1 MLISQ
6 LPAGLICKAWGK
18 KLAVRPLD
26 LTAGRLNVVLDVLVR
41 AGHILTA
48 SSEIPES
55 LNNIA
60 QLCTST
66 FADRCSIR
74 VQFDALGSDEFAA
87 DVGTHAEQPLDE
99 RHRIIEPLLAGRR
112 YFGEICCE
120 TRASDGFDEA
130 IRQAARLLALQLA
143 AVISAQ
149 AAALRERRIAD
160 RFQRALLPD
169 TLPSVPGAGFH
180 AAYRP
185 ASDEADVGGDWYD
198 AFPLADGRIA
208 ISVGDVAGHGVDAAV
223 IMGEVRQAIRTAAI
237 GGNETPAAVL
247 EYVNGVMHLRES
259 SMVTAIFAVYDSA
272 TSILS
277 YASAGH
283 PPPILVLPQS
293 GARQLPTAGLPLGCT
308 QRIDSVTWT
317 FTVPQDARAVF
328 YTDGL
333 VENERDLIA
342 GEHRLLEAINAVDGA
357 DNPAAAVQ
365 ERVFGTNGNRD
376 DAAVLMLTRHAPVS
390 RYVFSALPIV
400 APLARAIVSRALQP
414 LGLSHDRR
422 FGILVAVGEA
432 VANAIEHAYRGVPI
446 GVISLRLERSTGQLV
461 ITVEDFGRWRPFVPH
476 EARGRGIELM
486 HAFMDGVQIR
496 SSRDSTIITL
506 RAELDAKEA

>member
-1 MLISQ
+1 M
-6 LPAGLICKAWGK
+6 
-18 KLAVRPLD
+18 RPLD
-26 LTAGRLNVVLDVLVR
+26 LTAGRLNVVLDVLVG

-60 QLCTST
+60 RLCTST
-66 FADRCSIR
+66 FADHCSIR
-74 VQFDALGSDEFAA
+74 VQLDALGSDEFAVDA
-87 DVGTHAEQPLDE
+87 GTHAEQPLDE
-99 RHRIIEPLLAGRR
+99 VNRIIEPLLAGRR
-112 YFGEICCE
+112 YFGEFCCE
-120 TRASDGFDEA
+120 TFTSGGFNDA
-130 IRQAARLLALQLA
+130 IRQAASLLALQLA

-149 AAALRERRIAD
+149 AAALREHRIAD

-169 TLPSVPGAGFH
+169 TLPAVPGAQFH

-223 IMGEVRQAIRTAAI
+223 IMGEVRQAIRTAAVA
-237 GGNETPAAVL
+237 GSETPAAVL

-259 SMVTAIFAVYDSA
+259 IGMVTAIFAVYDAA
-272 TSILS
+272 TSTLS

-283 PPPILVLPQS
+283 PPPILVLSQ
-293 GARQLPTAGLPLGCT
+293 GVARQLPTDGLPLGCT
-308 QRIDSVTWT
+308 PRVDSMTWT
-317 FTVPQDARAVF
+317 FTVPQGARAVF

-333 VENERDLIA
+333 VENERDLIG
-342 GEHRLLEAINAVDGA
+342 GEQRLLEAIDAIGDA

-365 ERVFGTNGNRD
+365 ERVFGTKGNRD
-376 DAAVLMLTRHAPVS
+376 DAAVLTLTRYAPVS

-400 APLARAIVSRALQP
+400 APLTRGIVSRALQP

-446 GVISLRLERSTGQLV
+446 GVISLRLERSPGQLV

-496 SSRDSTIITL
+496 SSRDSTIIIL
-506 RAELDAKEA
+506 RAELDVKEA